1 MLKIDATKGCEG
13 CENDTSSHN
22 HECIAR
28 LKKPLVAKMQMDHS
42 LNPMFQCPLKFLSL
56 SQSMHIRDGSS
67 GGGFAEES

>member
-1 MLKIDATKGCEG
+1 MPQKVAKVVRMTPHLIIMNAL
-13 CENDTSSHN
+13 HV
-22 HECIAR
+22 